1 MKTGLVMEG
10 GALRGL
16 FTCGINDVLM
26 ENGISFDGAVGV
38 SAGATFGCNIK
49 SRQISRAYRYNA
61 KYNGDKRYKSISSWI
76 KTGNLFNE
84 DFCYNELPYKLDIW
98 DDKTFAENPMEFYV
112 VATDMETGKAVYH
125 KCTDG
130 LNEDIRWI
138 QASASMPLASKPVEI
153 GGRRYLDG
161 GTADSIPLRFM
172 QDKGFDHVLVI
183 ETQPYDYVKN
193 KQQYMKL
200 IRLVY
205 RKYPDFIKAIEN
217 RYIMYNEEKAYIKE
231 QEKSGNVLVVRPDE
245 PLNISPLTKDPDE
258 IKRVYENGR
267 RAGEKLLSKE
277 SWLR

>member
-49 SRQISRAYRYNA
+49 SRQIGRAYRYNA

-161 GTADSIPLRFM
+161 GTSDSIPLRFM